1 MPRSHILFVTLLAIR
16 QCLGTTRHRARAGRS
31 GPNGAGADKSH
42 PTAAKSQ
49 ADGAGATPK
58 P

>member
-1 MPRSHILFVTLLAIR
+1 MS
-16 QCLGTTRHRARAGRS
+16 RHNPPPGEGWRAGS
-31 GPNGAGADKSH
+31 NGAGVDKSH

>member
-1 MPRSHILFVTLLAIR
+1 MS
-16 QCLGTTRHRARAGRS
+16 RHNPPPGEGWAGRPQR
-31 GPNGAGADKSH
+31 GGADKSH